1 MSNKHVVVKKV
12 DGDAWKE
19 ALNKSF
25 EKNVKKVKVD
35 GFREGKCPRNI
46 FEKKYGVESLYND
59 AVDMILPNLYSEV
72 LTESK
77 LVPVVQP
84 SIDIKSID
92 KNGVEIEFTI
102 ITEPEVK
109 IKKYTGL
116 GVKREK
122 AKVSAEEVETE
133 INRLREQY
141 AEIEIKEGKIKKG
154 DTAVIDFEGF
164 KDGVAFDGGK
174 GENYPLEIGSNTFI
188 PGFEDALIG
197 LKTGD
202 KKDINLTFPED
213 YPSEELKGQAVV
225 FKVTVHEVK
234 TRKLP
239 EINEEFFDDIGIENV
254 NSLEELKK
262 HIKKDLTEQKEKSI
276 DNKFIDEILEA
287 VRKETT
293 IDIPDELVH
302 EEIHRMLDTYDQRLH
317 MQGLSLDQ
325 YLQFSK
331 KSIDDLEEEL
341 KPEAEKNITYRYMME
356 EIAKKEKIDV
366 TDKEREEETERLAK
380 MYQMTKEE
388 LVKAFGGKDMVGYD
402 LKMRKALEFLK
413 ENN

>member
-1 MSNKHVVVKKV
+1 MSNKHVIIKKADSNV
-12 DGDAWKE
+12 WKE
-19 ALNKSF
+19 ALDKSF

-102 ITEPEVK
+102 ITEPEVE

-293 IDIPDELVH
+293 IDIPEELVH

-402 LKMRKALEFLK
+402 LKMRKALQFLK

>member
-1 MSNKHVVVKKV
+1 M
-12 DGDAWKE
+12 
-19 ALNKSF
+19 
-25 EKNVKKVKVD
+25 
-35 GFREGKCPRNI
+35 
-46 FEKKYGVESLYND
+46 
-59 AVDMILPNLYSEV
+59 
-72 LTESK
+72 
-77 LVPVVQP
+77 
-84 SIDIKSID
+84 
-92 KNGVEIEFTI
+92 
-102 ITEPEVK
+102 
-109 IKKYTGL
+109 
-116 GVKREK
+116 
-122 AKVSAEEVETE
+122 
-133 INRLREQY
+133 REQY